1 MTVEYFQV
9 ICKECGLSFKEL
21 ENMSIGNA
29 LDVIY
34 TWIELHDPNRKVVR
48 NATQEDIDRF

>member
-9 ICKECGLSFKEL
+9 ICKECGLSFDEL
-21 ENMSIGNA
+21 ENMSIGNV

-34 TWIELHDPNRKVVR
+34 TYIDLHDPNKKKTRM
-48 NATQEDIDRF
+48 ATQADIDRF